1 METWRIPM
9 AVKKKKRALS
19 EDALQM
25 VAQRFKI
32 LGEPARLSLLNA
44 LMVNE
49 QNVAELVSATGLSQA
64 NVSKHLGILLEAGYV
79 QRRKEGLYT
88 VYSIADS
95 DVWQLCDLMCAS
107 IEKKL
112 GRDLKAFK

>member
-1 METWRIPM
+1 M
-9 AVKKKKRALS
+9 AKKKNKGKALS
-19 EDALQM
+19 EEALQI

-44 LMVNE
+44 LMEKELNVNE
-49 QNVAELVSATGLSQA
+49 LVEATELSQA

-95 DVWQLCDLMCAS
+95 NVWQLCDLMCAS
-107 IEKKL
+107 IEQKL
-112 GRDLKAFK
+112 GKDLKAFK